1 MKIETVLCID
11 VRLIASGGVGVYIR
25 ELVSRLLKLENL
37 KIYLLGNKI
46 KICEYF
52 IQSEITI
59 IEFNERI
66 FSISEQIKFLSL
78 IPRDTD
84 YFWAPQYNI
93 PILYRGKIITTI
105 HDLLHL
111 KSNSKGFSF
120 FKRSVSFLFFKVTSV
135 KSNFILFNSHFT
147 KNEYFSIFPNVKI
160 NNAVIHLGVNKIWF
174 EKENQLLP
182 VKRDYFIIVGNI
194 KPHKNLKF
202 AVEAFKKVQ
211 NIVDADLFI
220 IGKMN
225 DFITEDHDFKRV
237 ITTFGD
243 RIKLLGEL
251 NDEMVR
257 AYVKNSLALVYP
269 SIYEG
274 FGLPPLEAFASG
286 VPVIASNIPSTREVC
301 GQLPFYFNLGDLDSL
316 SALYIKVHDLK
327 KNYNI
332 DSEKLII
339 HSSKYNWDTCFN
351 NSLSNF
357 CSNNK

>member
-1 MKIETVLCID
+1 MKTVTVLCID

-25 ELVSRLLKLENL
+25 ELLSRLLKLENL

-52 IQSEITI
+52 NQSEITI

-66 FSISEQIKFLSL
+66 FSIREQVKFLSL

-93 PILYRGKIITTI
+93 PLFYSGKIITTI

-111 KSNSKGFSF
+111 KLSNKDFSF
-120 FKRSVSFLFFKVTSV
+120 FKKCVSFLFFKLTSV
-135 KSNFILFNSHFT
+135 KSNFIFFNSHFT
-147 KNEYFSIFPNVKI
+147 KDEYYSIFPNIRI
-160 NNAVIHLGVNKIWF
+160 NNAVTHLGVNKIWYV
-174 EKENQLLP
+174 KENYIPP

-194 KPHKNLKF
+194 KPHKNFKF
-202 AVEAFKKVQ
+202 AIEAFKKIQ
-211 NIVDADLFI
+211 SKIDVDLLI

-225 DFITEDHDFKRV
+225 NFITEDYVFKGM
-237 ITTFGD
+237 ISTFGEK
-243 RIKLLGEL
+243 IKLLGEL

-257 AYVKNSLALVYP
+257 AYIKNSIALVYP

-286 VPVIASNIPSTREVC
+286 VPVIASNIESTREVC
-301 GQLPFYFNLGDLDSL
+301 GQLPFYFELGSLDSL
-316 SALYIKVHDLK
+316 SDLYLKVYDLK
-327 KNYNI
+327 KKNMI
-332 DSEKLII
+332 DSEKLIT
-339 HSSKYNWDTCFN
+339 HSLKYSWDTCFE
-351 NSLSNF
+351 NSISNF
-357 CSNNK
+357 CRVYK

>member
-1 MKIETVLCID
+1 MKTVIVICID

-25 ELVSRLLKLENL
+25 ELLSRLLKLDNL
-37 KIYLLGNKI
+37 KLYLLGNKI
-46 KICEYF
+46 KICKYF
-52 IQSEITI
+52 NQDEITI

-66 FSISEQIKFLSL
+66 FSIREQVKILSL
-78 IPRDTD
+78 IPSDTD

-93 PILYRGKIITTI
+93 PIFYEGKIITTV

-111 KSNSKGFSF
+111 KVYNKGFSI
-120 FKRSVSFLFFKVTSV
+120 FKRSVAFLFFKIVSI
-135 KSNFILFNSHFT
+135 KSNFIFFNSYFT
-147 KNEYFSIFPNVKI
+147 KNEYLSIFPNVKV
-160 NNAVIHLGVNKIWF
+160 NNAVTHLGVNNIWF
-174 EKENQLLP
+174 CKENNSIS
-182 VKRDYFIIVGNI
+182 VKRGYFIIVGNI
-194 KPHKNLKF
+194 KPHKNLNF

-225 DFITEDHDFKRV
+225 DFITEDHDFKTV
-237 ITTFGD
+237 ISTFGD

-257 AYVKNSLALVYP
+257 VYVKNSLALVYP

-286 VPVIASNIPSTREVC
+286 VPVIASNIASTREVC
-301 GQLPFYFNLGDLDSL
+301 GQLPFYFELGDLDSL
-316 SALYIKVHDLK
+316 STLYIEVFDLM
-327 KNYNI
+327 KNNKI
-332 DSEKLII
+332 DSEKLIT
-339 HSSKYNWDTCFN
+339 HSSKYNWDACFN

-357 CSNNK
+357 CNK